1 MFYLAANIYNKYG
14 KPIILKSSDNQP
26 ADQVI
31 PVNGVAQLT
40 KDVPNQ
46 TPVVFE
52 AFDASAPKLKLSMNG
67 RKSVSI
73 TPSTVKGAPHTVE
86 IKDGKNVLI
95 KMLFS
100 VLTEQITSCIL
111 SCYHR
116 FPCFTV

>member
-46 TPVVFE
+46 TPVMFE
-52 AFDASAPKLKLSMNG
+52 AFDANVPTLRLSMNN

-73 TPSTVKGAPHTVE
+73 TPSTVKGAPHTVV
-86 IKDGKNVLI
+86 IKDGRLYDSASFNNLN
-95 KMLFS
+95 
-100 VLTEQITSCIL
+100 LTL
-111 SCYHR
+111 AR
-116 FPCFTV
+116 PVN

>member
-46 TPVVFE
+46 TPVMFE
-52 AFDASAPKLKLSMNG
+52 AFDANVPTLRLSMNN

-73 TPSTVKGAPHTVE
+73 TPSTVKGAPHTVV
-86 IKDGKNVLI
+86 IKDGRLYDSASFNIATGGQVPLP
-95 KMLFS
+95 S
-100 VLTEQITSCIL
+100 TS
-111 SCYHR
+111 HW
-116 FPCFTV
+116 PVQ